1 MTPFAI
7 AGVQMHVPADHEN
20 VTAMAHK
27 IDLAMLRFPWIQMI
41 LFSELAPF
49 GPVPENCPENLDDVM
64 ATFSAKAREYNI
76 WVIPG
81 SFFVREGEALF
92 NESVV
97 INPAGEIVARY
108 RKMFPFAP
116 YEHGV
121 TGGTDILVFDVPHA
135 GRFGL
140 SICYDIWFPET
151 MRQMT
156 AMGAEVLLHPVLT
169 GTTDRD
175 IELSIAQASAAMF
188 QTYIFDINGLGS
200 GGTGRS
206 CVVDPIGNVV
216 YQAAGQ
222 EEIIPV
228 EVDFDMVRRQRIT
241 GHRGLGQTLKSFRD
255 GGKHFPVYT
264 DASDRTYLD
273 SLGPL
278 QMQAQ
283 GNREGI
289 AAPSP
294 AAIMPLAPV
303 SPVVPVTITEEPTPE
318 TQAQVIPINKT

>member
-7 AGVQMHVPADHEN
+7 AGVQMHVAADNEN

-27 IDLAMLRFPWIQMI
+27 IDLAMIRFPWIQMV
-41 LFSELAPF
+41 LFSELAPY
-49 GPVPENCPENLDDVM
+49 GPVPDNHPESIDDALAV
-64 ATFSAKAREYNI
+64 FCAKALQHNI
-76 WVIPG
+76 WIIPG
-81 SFFVREGEALF
+81 SLFVREGNGLF

-121 TGGTDILVFDVPHA
+121 TGGTEFLVFDVPHV

-151 MRQMT
+151 MRQIT
-156 AMGAEVLLHPVLT
+156 AMGAEILLHPVLT

-175 IELSIAQASAAMF
+175 IEISIAQATAAMF
-188 QTYIFDINGLGS
+188 QCYVFDINGLGS

-206 CVVDPIGNVV
+206 CVVDPIGNLV

-228 EVDFDMVRRQRIT
+228 EVDVDMVRRQRIT

-255 GGKHFPVYT
+255 GAAKFPVYSEAFDT
-264 DASDRTYLD
+264 TYLD

-278 QMQAQ
+278 QMQTQ
-283 GNREGI
+283 GSREGI
-289 AAPSP
+289 GVAAPGDVFPLNLSVPDVP
-294 AAIMPLAPV
+294 ADHHLDI
-303 SPVVPVTITEEPTPE
+303 
-318 TQAQVIPINKT
+318 IPIKKI